1 MNDWEI
7 YKSFTH
13 DIEEVKYGFKNEKCI
28 FITWPFK
35 VNNLFTIR
43 IAGYLN
49 SEYTAFSSVSRLM

>member
-1 MNDWEI
+1 MTG
-7 YKSFTH
+7 KSIKASRMTLKKSNM
-13 DIEEVKYGFKNEKCI
+13 DLKKKCI

-35 VNNLFTIR
+35 VNNLFTIG

>member
-35 VNNLFTIR
+35 VNNLFTIG

-49 SEYTAFSSVSRLM
+49 SEYTAFSSM